1 MFDSKIIFIIY
12 IYRLILKYNYFFN
25 NEIYIFL
32 ILYFNINN
40 LVIIGWF

>member
-12 IYRLILKYNYFFN
+12 IYKLILKYSYFFH
-25 NEIYIFL
+25 NEIYFL